1 MLLQI
6 ALLLITVIVLAF
18 VVAWFRSPRLR
29 QALEEPKY
37 ALFDEVKEDGV

>member
-18 VVAWFRSPRLR
+18 VVAWLRSPRLR
-29 QALEEPKY
+29 QSLEAPKY
-37 ALFDEVKEDGV
+37 ALLDEVKEDVV